1 VIVGSRERGDG
12 REDGAE
18 VAAGDWAV
26 VVGDMYFVLPAAWRL
41 SGIVSSLVAVLLVA
55 VEL

>member
-1 VIVGSRERGDG
+1 MGSRERGDV
-12 REDGAE
+12 REDGVD
-18 VAAGDWAV
+18 VAVGDWAV

-41 SGIVSSLVAVLLVA
+41 SGIVSSPVAVLLVA